1 MLTLSKL
8 HNTNAT
14 NKENTMAHLF
24 LFVPSLMSNLSDSGI
39 PEVSS
44 AIEPPPALAMTFC
57 LLLLLLL
64 LDAFV
69 VVVVVAATEASFS
82 RFK

>member
-8 HNTNAT
+8 HNTNAM
-14 NKENTMAHLF
+14 NKANTMAHLF

-64 LDAFV
+64 DAF